1 MKKLFI
7 LIFFT
12 SQLMATSPFLLTKI
26 SDVYPLVEINT
37 KEVPKTYIKPIK
49 EMIIK
54 TANSLGIK
62 TDNYSSRPLTIMI
75 TRVPIDNNSFVKI
88 SLLMGEEVQRV
99 DDKEEVF
106 AITYLAEDIV
116 EVDELDFELM
126 QSVEYLL
133 EAFKD
138 QYIEDNE

>member
-1 MKKLFI
+1 MKKLLI
-7 LIFFT
+7 LIFF
-12 SQLMATSPFLLTKI
+12 SSYLAASSPFLLTKI

-54 TANSLGIK
+54 MANSLGIK
-62 TDNYSSRPLTIMI
+62 TDGYSSRPLTIMI
-75 TRVPIDNNSFVKI
+75 TRLPLDNKSVIKI
-88 SLLMGEEVQRV
+88 SLLMGEEVQRL

-106 AITYLAEDIV
+106 AITYLADDII
-116 EVDELDFELM
+116 EIDELEFELM
-126 QSVEYLL
+126 ESVEFLL
-133 EAFKD
+133 ESFKD